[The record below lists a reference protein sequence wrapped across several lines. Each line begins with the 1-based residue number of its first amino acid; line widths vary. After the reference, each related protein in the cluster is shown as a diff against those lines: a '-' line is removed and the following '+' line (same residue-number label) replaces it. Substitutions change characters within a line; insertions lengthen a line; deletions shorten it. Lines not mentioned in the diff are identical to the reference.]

1 MILPKPS
8 KELVGVPKRKLV
20 GGLVQA
26 RVPVGLS
33 RRKSLK
39 VIGPDERV
47 FFYFLK
53 P

>member
-33 RRKSLK
+33 VQAKEPEGLSVQTK
-39 VIGPDERV
+39 ECSFIS
-47 FFYFLK
+47 
-53 P
+53 